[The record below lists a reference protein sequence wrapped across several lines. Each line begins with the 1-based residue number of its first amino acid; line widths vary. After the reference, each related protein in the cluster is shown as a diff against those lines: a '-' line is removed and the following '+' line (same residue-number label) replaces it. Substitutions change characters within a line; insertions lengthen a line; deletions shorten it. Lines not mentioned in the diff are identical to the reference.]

1 MNAND
6 QEKLCKN
13 GYVILRRM
21 DTPLPHIKYKS
32 KSNPRSWKKY
42 DGNYQTK
49 DYRIKKLTCHDIAKV
64 DTPRHKELTICF
76 FRADY
81 VSL

>member
-21 DTPLPHIKYKS
+21 DTPFPHIKYKS
-32 KSNPRSWKKY
+32 KSNPRLWKKY

-49 DYRIKKLTCHDIAKV
+49 DYRDRMMT
-64 DTPRHKELTICF
+64 ELLKNENYIE
-76 FRADY
+76 D
-81 VSL
+81 

>member
-6 QEKLCKN
+6 QERVCKA

-21 DTPLPHIKYKS
+21 DTPRPHIKYKS

-42 DGNYQTK
+42 DG
-49 DYRIKKLTCHDIAKV
+49 
-64 DTPRHKELTICF
+64 
-76 FRADY
+76 DY
-81 VSL
+81 VSKAHRDKVMRELLQKDNYIED

>member
-42 DGNYQTK
+42 D
-49 DYRIKKLTCHDIAKV
+49 
-64 DTPRHKELTICF
+64 
-76 FRADY
+76 DY
-81 VSL
+81 VSKAHRDKVMRELLQKDNYIED

>member
-6 QEKLCKN
+6 QEKLCKD

-21 DTPLPHIKYKS
+21 DTPFPHIRYKS

-42 DGNYQTK
+42 DGNYQSK
-49 DYRIKKLTCHDIAKV
+49 AYRDRIMT
-64 DTPRHKELTICF
+64 ELLKNEKYIE
-76 FRADY
+76 D
-81 VSL
+81 